1 VPRRMRGNK
10 NDVLCYILRSKRSG
24 KYYTG
29 YTRDLDRRIKDHNS
43 GKTRSLIKHAPLEI
57 IKVEE
62 YSFLEDAIKRERQIK
77 KYKSGEA
84 FKKLINQK

>member
-1 VPRRMRGNK
+1 MRGNK